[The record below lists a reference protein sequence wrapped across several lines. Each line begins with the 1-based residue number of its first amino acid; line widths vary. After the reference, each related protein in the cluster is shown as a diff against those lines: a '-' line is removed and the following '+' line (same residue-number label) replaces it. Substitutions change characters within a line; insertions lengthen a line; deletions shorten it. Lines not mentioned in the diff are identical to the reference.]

1 MSKFIFNV
9 RWDDG
14 STYSYEVEKGKTGFG
29 VDPIAEAKNRLN
41 ASRSVM
47 AYSVIDEIGNIVYSM
62 GDSNGR
68 LTRETG

>member
-1 MSKFIFNV
+1 MSKFVFNV

-14 STYSYEVEKGKTGFG
+14 STYSYEVEKGKSGFG
-29 VDPIAEAKNRLN
+29 LDPIAEAKNRLN

-47 AYSVIDEIGNIVYSM
+47 AYNIIDEIGNIVYSM

-68 LTRETG
+68 LAKEIR

>member
-9 RWDDG
+9 WWNDG
-14 STYSYEVEKGKTGFG
+14 STYSYEVEKGKSNFG

-41 ASRSVM
+41 ASRSVTAFNVM
-47 AYSVIDEIGNIVYSM
+47 DEIGNIVYSM
-62 GDSNGR
+62 GDSNGK